1 MNSAIEIIRKSLSQ
15 IENMGIKVEKDE
27 MSLENSYQIVIKL
40 EK

>member
-1 MNSAIEIIRKSLSQ
+1 MIRESLEK

-27 MSLENSYQIVIKL
+27 INLENSYQIVIKI